1 MFKRLVSTTVNHVPL
16 VPCHVYTPIVKLSQQ
31 QVDKDP
37 QVYSFIQVHAAQNH
51 YFVNSRLQNC
61 HCLKRWTSWLRLLP
75 FIIFIHFCHFRKL
88 HIAREKL
95 QPWPFSGAVKYV
107 TAWAKSH
114 GFEILPRARWAE
126 TLLYWQCQC
135 YLPGNPSGF
144 KKTSPALSVKGSFTR
159 SLPLNAPTGNFH
171 STVSIQQAAFTYLP
185 SHESIISFNDKSP
198 FTTIIAII
206 K

>member
-1 MFKRLVSTTVNHVPL
+1 MFKRLFSTTLNHVPL
-16 VPCHVYTPIVKLSQQ
+16 VPCHFHTSIVKLSQQ

-61 HCLKRWTSWLRLLP
+61 HSLKRRSSWLRLYLP
-75 FIIFIHFCHFRKL
+75 SFSSTLRKL

-135 YLPGNPSGF
+135 YLQGNPSGL
-144 KKTSPALSVKGSFTR
+144 KKTSAALSVKGSFTR
-159 SLPLNAPTGNFH
+159 SLPLNAPTDNCRNDQSDHHHNHRHHHPQHHTLYRNF
-171 STVSIQQAAFTYLP
+171 V
-185 SHESIISFNDKSP
+185 IINLW
-198 FTTIIAII
+198 
-206 K
+206 